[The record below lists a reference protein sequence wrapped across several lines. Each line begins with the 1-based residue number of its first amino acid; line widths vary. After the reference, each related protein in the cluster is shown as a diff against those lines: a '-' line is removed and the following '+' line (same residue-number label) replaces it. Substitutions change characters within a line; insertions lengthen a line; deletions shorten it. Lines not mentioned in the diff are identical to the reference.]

1 MGITVARC
9 GDIPNFVAAA
19 AIHDL
24 TNAVRNGLEPAHG
37 VHAVA
42 RLVMSKQ
49 AGVFTIWWKLKWSL
63 TRCGENETNDGGV
76 SDSGVLCS
84 RLVPGLGKTAAVPS
98 VFVALWYR

>member
-1 MGITVARC
+1 MVARC

-49 AGVFTIWWKLKWSL
+49 AGVFTIWWKLECLSPDVVRTKPMTAESAI
-63 TRCGENETNDGGV
+63 RARFV
-76 SDSGVLCS
+76 RDSFRVLG
-84 RLVPGLGKTAAVPS
+84 RQRPVPS
-98 VFVALWYR
+98 VLVALWYR